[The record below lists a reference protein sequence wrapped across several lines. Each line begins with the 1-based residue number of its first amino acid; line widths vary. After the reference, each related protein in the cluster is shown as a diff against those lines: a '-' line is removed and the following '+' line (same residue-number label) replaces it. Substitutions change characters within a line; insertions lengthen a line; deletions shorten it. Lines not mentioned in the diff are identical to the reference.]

1 MYDNISLIIWLILIV
16 ILTIMNLFQ
25 SNYDIRYWVMF
36 TLLTIFLQYIHCY
49 DSTSFFCFVLL
60 TCYVQVM
67 SFCSRLCSNY
77 EMHSLLQIHK
87 SERVTTVFFV
97 YSSGPSR
104 GPGRGVRA
112 VSASWSWNATKATK
126 SWCKI
131 AVKWR
136 RTPWR
141 ELVPRRFLWVV
152 WARISSP
159 RRQPTPRC
167 PWQRGQKLLGRKLL
181 KFDSGSRNS
190 LLPMPSIVQL
200 AWDE

>member
-1 MYDNISLIIWLILIV
+1 MKIYYVLCTGYVNILMIMFMLWIIVLDYKMYDNISLIIWLILIV

-87 SERVTTVFFV
+87 SGRVTPVLFV

-112 VSASWSWNATKATK
+112 VSARWSWDATKATK

-131 AVKWR
+131 AVGWE
-136 RTPWR
+136 R
-141 ELVPRRFLWVV
+141 EKVAKDAV
-152 WARISSP
+152 ARIGTAQIPVSCVS
-159 RRQPTPRC
+159 
-167 PWQRGQKLLGRKLL
+167 
-181 KFDSGSRNS
+181 
-190 LLPMPSIVQL
+190 
-200 AWDE
+200 

>member
-1 MYDNISLIIWLILIV
+1 
-16 ILTIMNLFQ
+16 
-25 SNYDIRYWVMF
+25 MF

-87 SERVTTVFFV
+87 SGRVTPVFFV

-112 VSASWSWNATKATK
+112 VSASWSWDATKATK

-131 AVKWR
+131 AVRWE
-136 RTPWR
+136 R
-141 ELVPRRFLWVV
+141 EKVAKDARGENWYRADSCELCELGLVPHGVSQLLVV
-152 WARISSP
+152 
-159 RRQPTPRC
+159 
-167 PWQRGQKLLGRKLL
+167 
-181 KFDSGSRNS
+181 DGS
-190 LLPMPSIVQL
+190 
-200 AWDE
+200 